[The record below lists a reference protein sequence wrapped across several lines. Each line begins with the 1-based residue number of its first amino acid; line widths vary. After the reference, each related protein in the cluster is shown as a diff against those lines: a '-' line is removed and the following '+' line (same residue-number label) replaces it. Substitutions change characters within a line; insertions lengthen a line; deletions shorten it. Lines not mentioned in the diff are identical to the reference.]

1 MNAYIK
7 EMRIHHYIKNILVLI
22 PLICSGQFFDWTRL
36 HDGIIGVLAFC
47 LLSSAIY
54 FINDIADVESDRSHP
69 VKRNRPIASGAIPMR
84 NAYAMIVLL
93 TAAAFIVNFL
103 IFNILATIMFS
114 AYLALNIAYS
124 YGLKNYPLI
133 DLVVLVAGF
142 VLRIAYGS
150 VITDI
155 AISNWLYLAT
165 FTVAFYLG
173 MGKRRNELMKNND
186 NGSESTRPVLKYYSA
201 EFLDKNMYMC
211 LALANVFY
219 ALWCMD
225 SPTISL
231 YGNNIIFTVPIVIL
245 ITMRYSMDIEC
256 NNYGDPVDTV
266 VHDYPLFAL
275 CGVFFLTLFL
285 LLYS

>member
-7 EMRIHHYIKNILVLI
+7 EMRIHHYIKNVLVLI
-22 PLICSGQFFDWTRL
+22 PLLFSGQFFDWARL
-36 HDGIIGVLAFC
+36 HDGIIGVIAFC

-54 FINDIADVESDRSHP
+54 FINDLADIESDRSHP
-69 VKRNRPIASGAIPMR
+69 VKKNRPIASGSIPLKA
-84 NAYAMIVLL
+84 AYAVTVALIV
-93 TAAAFIVNFL
+93 AAFLVNFL
-103 IFNILATIMFS
+103 IFDIQATLMFIV
-114 AYLALNIAYS
+114 YLALNIAYS
-124 YGLKNYPLI
+124 FGLKNYPLI
-133 DLVVLVAGF
+133 DLVVLVTGF

-150 VITDI
+150 IITGI
-155 AISNWLYLAT
+155 EISNWLYLTT
-165 FTVAFYLG
+165 FTIAFYFG
-173 MGKRRNELMKNND
+173 MGKRRNELMKIV
-186 NGSESTRPVLKYYSA
+186 GGPELTRPVLRYYSA

-225 SPTISL
+225 STTISL

-266 VHDYPLFAL
+266 LHDYPLFAL
-275 CGVFFLTLFL
+275 CSVFFLTLFL